1 MSSIEK
7 AEESLQRAAAVIDS
21 LGERLPL
28 VAAQPEEEA
37 IAIVGMGCRYPGG
50 IVDAETFWRV
60 LEEGIDAVTEVPRE
74 RWDIDALYDPDPAAT
89 GKMTTRCGGFLPEID
104 RFDAEF
110 FGISPREAVSLDP
123 QQRLLLETSWEALE
137 HAGIAAERLE
147 GSGTGVFVG
156 LMSHE
161 YGTYGTLGAGLER
174 LDGYVGTGSLASV
187 ASGRISYV
195 LGLQGPSLT
204 VDTATS
210 SSLVAAHLAC
220 QSLRRGECSLALA
233 GGVTLL
239 LTPNLFIEFSRLR
252 GLAADGR
259 CKTFSAK
266 ADGTGWSE
274 GCGMVVLERLS
285 DARRN
290 GHRVLA
296 VIRGSAVN
304 QDGRSNGL
312 TAPNGPS
319 QEAVIRR
326 ALAQAGVKPSEV
338 GYVEC
343 HGTGTRLGDPI
354 EVQALG
360 AVLAEGRPADRPVVI
375 GSLKSNLGHT
385 QAAAGVSGLIKVVL
399 SLQHGRIPKN
409 LHFDAPSPHI
419 PWADLPV
426 KVALEAMAWARNGA
440 ARIAGVSSFGVSG
453 TNAYVVVEEAP
464 AEVEAAPQAASPR
477 AAELVVLS
485 AKSAE
490 ALDAAAS
497 RLADHVKAHPEQ
509 ALGDIAYSLAT
520 TRSHHEHR
528 LALAV
533 ATRAELVSGLEA
545 ASRGELPGG
554 ASREEARSQ
563 GRRAWLFTG
572 QGSQHVGM
580 GRGLWEEWPAFREA
594 FDAACVAL
602 DPHLE
607 APLRE
612 VMWAAAQTAR
622 LDETG
627 WTQPA
632 LFALQVGLS
641 ALWRSWGIEPDVVA
655 GHSIGELSAAYVA
668 GVFSLE
674 DAARLVA
681 TRGRLMQALPR
692 GGAMVSIAASEA
704 EIGQAVAAL
713 AGRVSIAAVNGPLSV
728 VISGEEA
735 GVLAV
740 SEAFAAKGLR
750 TKRLTVSH
758 AFHSA
763 LMDPM
768 LEEFHWV
775 AEQVAYRP
783 ARIVVVSDVS
793 GQAAGS
799 ELSTAEYWVRHV
811 RESVRFADGVGALHA
826 AGVTQYLEIGPKSTL
841 LGLVPACLPLGAQEP
856 VLVAS
861 LRAERAEAV
870 TILEALGAHHVR
882 GGQVQWDDVF
892 PNGGTRVG
900 LPSYPWQRERYWIE
914 SAGLQTRAGEATG
927 HPLLG
932 VRVSMAGADAVYESV
947 LSRAE
952 HPWLYDHCVGDQVLM
967 PGAGLGELA
976 RAAGEHCFGGAAV
989 EMSSLVLQAP
999 LALPEQGGQ
1008 RVQVLVS
1015 EKDDRT
1021 EVSIYSQRAE
1031 ASAGAEWTLHATGEV
1046 RLKSAEA
1053 APRIDL
1059 AAVRMR
1065 CLERVEVEQAYEGLS
1080 STGLPYGPS
1089 FQGLQA
1095 LWNGTNEAVAEVSL
1109 PEGVDGAERYGIH
1122 PVLLDAAFQ
1131 SLLGI
1136 ARRPTLHLPFA
1147 LDKLT
1152 VHRSGAMEAVAY
1164 VRMRPESESADGF
1177 TADVMLTDAQGEV
1190 LVEAVGLRGRPLEA
1204 EALHHGIASAL
1215 YRVDWL
1221 ASPKPSLGVA
1231 PSGRCVV
1238 VAAGQDEGANALI
1251 ERLRALGAACER
1263 VDMVGLPA
1271 VLPAQHVV
1279 CLWHRAEDEADVAA
1293 ATRMSSEGL
1302 SVVQLLAKQEQTAR
1316 LWWVTRGAV
1325 AVTATEPADVGQAS
1339 LWGLGRTVM
1348 QEHPELD
1355 CTLIDIADGPDAVE
1369 QLACELTG
1377 ADDEREI
1384 AWRGGER
1391 RVTRLSRAAQGE
1403 ALRHALCVDGTVLI
1417 TGGLGALGLHV
1428 ARWLAQRGM
1437 KHLVLTGRRGRQT
1450 PGIGEAVAEIEALG
1464 ARVTVAAMDVSDGD
1478 AVRALLETIPSDV
1491 PLRGVVHT
1499 AGVLDDGVLL
1509 EQSAERF
1516 ERVLAPKVGGA
1527 CHLDALTRSADLD
1540 FFVLFSSVTGTLGS
1554 AGQGGYTA
1562 ANACLDALAARRRAE
1577 GLTGQS
1583 LAWGLWTDASSR
1595 AAGLASGLDGAQ
1607 QARFEKSGLAAVDP
1621 LQGVALLEAALGRRE
1636 AQLVP
1641 VPLDLSVLRKTFGE
1655 AVPPL
1660 WRGLV
1665 RAPRR
1670 AAAGGVAWVRELGS
1684 LPTERR
1690 HEAALEAVRAEV
1702 ARVLSLE
1709 GPGAVATDRPLKELG
1724 LDSLM
1729 ALELRNALGKR
1740 AGKTLP
1746 ATLAF
1751 DYPTPA
1757 AIAGYLIATV
1767 LPRPE
1772 NIDDHVP
1779 IYNPR
1784 KLVVAKL
1791 SEAAIELKNLF
1802 HKGAAAPEL
1811 DEATRIS
1818 IEQFASV
1825 FIEQF
1830 SKLNNH
1836 NEISPACLRTVSSPK
1851 VRLFC
1856 FPCAGGRAESFQKW
1870 NPYLPEGIELHAFPY
1885 PRSGPAVGDID
1896 LYTKTVIASIMRYSE
1911 MPYAIAGHSL
1921 GSIIAWHVTKV
1932 LAEKG
1937 GRLPELLI
1945 ASGCAAP
1952 SVFKTLFDRF
1962 SSPEELIATISG
1974 TNISPREIPTDVVEM
1989 FAQDVQ
1995 LVTKSPAIEQSIS
2008 VPILAVVGEAD
2019 AVIRPDHLEGW
2030 REATSANVDIEIV
2043 AGTHHYWFEEASCEQ
2058 LVASIVRRLTV
2069 AGPQS
2074 SLGSGS
2080 ATPLWVQ

>member
-1 MSSIEK
+1 
-7 AEESLQRAAAVIDS
+7 
-21 LGERLPL
+21 
-28 VAAQPEEEA
+28 
-37 IAIVGMGCRYPGG
+37 
-50 IVDAETFWRV
+50 
-60 LEEGIDAVTEVPRE
+60 
-74 RWDIDALYDPDPAAT
+74 
-89 GKMTTRCGGFLPEID
+89 
-104 RFDAEF
+104 
-110 FGISPREAVSLDP
+110 
-123 QQRLLLETSWEALE
+123 
-137 HAGIAAERLE
+137 
-147 GSGTGVFVG
+147 
-156 LMSHE
+156 
-161 YGTYGTLGAGLER
+161 
-174 LDGYVGTGSLASV
+174 
-187 ASGRISYV
+187 
-195 LGLQGPSLT
+195 
-204 VDTATS
+204 
-210 SSLVAAHLAC
+210 
-220 QSLRRGECSLALA
+220 
-233 GGVTLL
+233 
-239 LTPNLFIEFSRLR
+239 
-252 GLAADGR
+252 
-259 CKTFSAK
+259 
-266 ADGTGWSE
+266 
-274 GCGMVVLERLS
+274 
-285 DARRN
+285 
-290 GHRVLA
+290 
-296 VIRGSAVN
+296 
-304 QDGRSNGL
+304 
-312 TAPNGPS
+312 
-319 QEAVIRR
+319 
-326 ALAQAGVKPSEV
+326 
-338 GYVEC
+338 
-343 HGTGTRLGDPI
+343 
-354 EVQALG
+354 
-360 AVLAEGRPADRPVVI
+360 
-375 GSLKSNLGHT
+375 
-385 QAAAGVSGLIKVVL
+385 
-399 SLQHGRIPKN
+399 
-409 LHFDAPSPHI
+409 
-419 PWADLPV
+419 
-426 KVALEAMAWARNGA
+426 
-440 ARIAGVSSFGVSG
+440 
-453 TNAYVVVEEAP
+453 
-464 AEVEAAPQAASPR
+464 
-477 AAELVVLS
+477 
-485 AKSAE
+485 
-490 ALDAAAS
+490 
-497 RLADHVKAHPEQ
+497 
-509 ALGDIAYSLAT
+509 
-520 TRSHHEHR
+520 
-528 LALAV
+528 
-533 ATRAELVSGLEA
+533 
-545 ASRGELPGG
+545 
-554 ASREEARSQ
+554 
-563 GRRAWLFTG
+563 
-572 QGSQHVGM
+572 
-580 GRGLWEEWPAFREA
+580 
-594 FDAACVAL
+594 
-602 DPHLE
+602 
-607 APLRE
+607 
-612 VMWAAAQTAR
+612 
-622 LDETG
+622 
-627 WTQPA
+627 
-632 LFALQVGLS
+632 
-641 ALWRSWGIEPDVVA
+641 
-655 GHSIGELSAAYVA
+655 
-668 GVFSLE
+668 
-674 DAARLVA
+674 
-681 TRGRLMQALPR
+681 
-692 GGAMVSIAASEA
+692 
-704 EIGQAVAAL
+704 
-713 AGRVSIAAVNGPLSV
+713 
-728 VISGEEA
+728 
-735 GVLAV
+735 
-740 SEAFAAKGLR
+740 
-750 TKRLTVSH
+750 
-758 AFHSA
+758 
-763 LMDPM
+763 
-768 LEEFHWV
+768 
-775 AEQVAYRP
+775 
-783 ARIVVVSDVS
+783 
-793 GQAAGS
+793 
-799 ELSTAEYWVRHV
+799 
-811 RESVRFADGVGALHA
+811 
-826 AGVTQYLEIGPKSTL
+826 
-841 LGLVPACLPLGAQEP
+841 
-856 VLVAS
+856 
-861 LRAERAEAV
+861 
-870 TILEALGAHHVR
+870 
-882 GGQVQWDDVF
+882 
-892 PNGGTRVG
+892 
-900 LPSYPWQRERYWIE
+900 
-914 SAGLQTRAGEATG
+914 
-927 HPLLG
+927 
-932 VRVSMAGADAVYESV
+932 
-947 LSRAE
+947 
-952 HPWLYDHCVGDQVLM
+952 
-967 PGAGLGELA
+967 
-976 RAAGEHCFGGAAV
+976 
-989 EMSSLVLQAP
+989 
-999 LALPEQGGQ
+999 
-1008 RVQVLVS
+1008 
-1015 EKDDRT
+1015 
-1021 EVSIYSQRAE
+1021 
-1031 ASAGAEWTLHATGEV
+1031 
-1046 RLKSAEA
+1046 
-1053 APRIDL
+1053 
-1059 AAVRMR
+1059 MR

-1095 LWNGTNEAVAEVSL
+1095 LRYGTNEAVAEVSL

-1131 SLLGI
+1131 SLLGV
-1136 ARRPTLHLPFA
+1136 ARKATLHLPFA

-1152 VHRSGAMEAVAY
+1152 VHASGAMEAVAY

-1238 VAAGQDEGANALI
+1238 VAAWPDEVANALI

-1263 VDMVGLPA
+1263 VDMAGLPA

-1279 CLWHRAEDEADVAA
+1279 CLWHRAEDEVDAA
-1293 ATRMSSEGL
+1293 AAARMSSEGL

-1355 CTLIDIADGPDAVE
+1355 CTLIDIADGADAVE

-1377 ADDEREI
+1377 GDDEREI

-1391 RVTRLSRAAQGE
+1391 RVTRLSRAAQSE
-1403 ALRHALCVDGTVLI
+1403 ALRHALRADGTVLI

-1464 ARVTVAAMDVSDGD
+1464 ARVTVAATDVSDGD

-1577 GLTGQS
+1577 GLAGQS

-1595 AAGLASGLDGAQ
+1595 AAGLASRLDGAQ

-1621 LQGVALLEAALGRRE
+1621 LQGVALLEATLGHRE

-1690 HEAALEAVRAEV
+1690 LEAALEAVRAEV

-1724 LDSLM
+1724 LDSMM

-1746 ATLAF
+1746 AMLAF

-1767 LPRPE
+1767 LPRPG
-1772 NIDDHVP
+1772 NINDHVP
-1779 IYNPR
+1779 KYNPQ

-1802 HKGAAAPEL
+1802 HKEAAATEL

-1818 IEQFASV
+1818 IEQFANV

-1830 SKLNNH
+1830 AKLNDRT
-1836 NEISPACLRTVSSPK
+1836 EISPACLRTVSSPK

-1896 LYTKTVIASIMRYSE
+1896 LYVKTVIASIMRYSE

-1921 GSIIAWHVTKV
+1921 GSIIAWRVTKA

-1937 GRLPELLI
+1937 GPLPELLI

-1962 SSPEELIATISG
+1962 SSPAELIATISG

-2058 LVASIVRRLTV
+2058 LVASIARRLTV

>member
-1 MSSIEK
+1 MKSGRATMSSVEK
-7 AEESLQRAAAVIDS
+7 AEESLQRAAAVTDS
-21 LGERLPL
+21 LGGRL

-37 IAIVGMGCRYPGG
+37 AIAIVGIGCRYPGG
-50 IVDAETFWRV
+50 IVDVETFWRV
-60 LEEGIDAVTEVPRE
+60 LDEGIDAVTEVPRE
-74 RWDIDALYDPDPAAT
+74 RWDIDALYDPDPAAP
-89 GKMTTRCGGFLPEID
+89 GKMTSRYGGFLPEID

-161 YGTYGTLGAGLER
+161 YGTYGTLGSGLER

-195 LGLQGPSLT
+195 LGLQGPSMT

-220 QSLRRGECSLALA
+220 QSLRQGECSLALA
-233 GGVTLL
+233 GGVTLI
-239 LTPNLFIEFSRLR
+239 LTPGLFVEFSRLR

-259 CKTFSAK
+259 CKTFSAS

-360 AVLAEGRPADRPVVI
+360 AVLGEGRAADRPVVI

-409 LHFDAPSPHI
+409 LHFEAPSPHI
-419 PWADLPV
+419 PWADLLV
-426 KVALEAMAWARNGA
+426 KVASEAMAWARNGA

-453 TNAYVVVEEAP
+453 TNAHVVVEEAP
-464 AEVEAAPQAASPR
+464 LEAEVEAASQVASPR

-490 ALDAAAS
+490 ALDAAAA

-509 ALGDIAYSLAT
+509 ALSDIAYSLAT
-520 TRSHHEHR
+520 MRSHHEHR

-533 ATRAELVSGLEA
+533 GTRAELVSGLEA

-554 ASREEARSQ
+554 ASRDEARSR

-594 FDAACVAL
+594 FDATCVAL

-612 VMWAAAQTAR
+612 VMWAAAAQTAM

-740 SEAFAAKGLR
+740 SEAFAAKGSR

-763 LMDPM
+763 WMDPM
-768 LEEFHWV
+768 LEEFRRV

-783 ARIVVVSDVS
+783 ARIVVVSNVS

-799 ELSTAEYWVRHV
+799 KLSTAEYWVRHV
-811 RESVRFADGVGALHA
+811 REGVRFADGVGALHA

-861 LRAERAEAV
+861 LRAERAEAL
-870 TILEALGAHHVR
+870 TILEALGAHHAR

-892 PNGGTRVG
+892 PNGGARVE
-900 LPSYPWQRERYWIE
+900 LPNYSWQRKRYWVE
-914 SAGLQTRAGEATG
+914 TAGLQARVGEATG
-927 HPLLG
+927 HPLPM
-932 VRVSMAGADAVYESV
+932 VEVSRDEAPAIREGAWA
-947 LSRAE
+947 R
-952 HPWLYDHCVGDQVLM
+952 
-967 PGAGLGELA
+967 ELA
-976 RAAGEHCFGGAAV
+976 
-989 EMSSLVLQAP
+989 SL
-999 LALPEQGGQ
+999 
-1008 RVQVLVS
+1008 
-1015 EKDDRT
+1015 
-1021 EVSIYSQRAE
+1021 
-1031 ASAGAEWTLHATGEV
+1031 SA
-1046 RLKSAEA
+1046 
-1053 APRIDL
+1053 
-1059 AAVRMR
+1059 
-1065 CLERVEVEQAYEGLS
+1065 
-1080 STGLPYGPS
+1080 
-1089 FQGLQA
+1089 
-1095 LWNGTNEAVAEVSL
+1095 
-1109 PEGVDGAERYGIH
+1109 
-1122 PVLLDAAFQ
+1122 
-1131 SLLGI
+1131 
-1136 ARRPTLHLPFA
+1136 
-1147 LDKLT
+1147 
-1152 VHRSGAMEAVAY
+1152 
-1164 VRMRPESESADGF
+1164 
-1177 TADVMLTDAQGEV
+1177 
-1190 LVEAVGLRGRPLEA
+1190 
-1204 EALHHGIASAL
+1204 
-1215 YRVDWL
+1215 
-1221 ASPKPSLGVA
+1221 
-1231 PSGRCVV
+1231 
-1238 VAAGQDEGANALI
+1238 
-1251 ERLRALGAACER
+1251 
-1263 VDMVGLPA
+1263 
-1271 VLPAQHVV
+1271 
-1279 CLWHRAEDEADVAA
+1279 
-1293 ATRMSSEGL
+1293 
-1302 SVVQLLAKQEQTAR
+1302 
-1316 LWWVTRGAV
+1316 
-1325 AVTATEPADVGQAS
+1325 
-1339 LWGLGRTVM
+1339 
-1348 QEHPELD
+1348 
-1355 CTLIDIADGPDAVE
+1355 
-1369 QLACELTG
+1369 
-1377 ADDEREI
+1377 
-1384 AWRGGER
+1384 
-1391 RVTRLSRAAQGE
+1391 
-1403 ALRHALCVDGTVLI
+1403 
-1417 TGGLGALGLHV
+1417 
-1428 ARWLAQRGM
+1428 
-1437 KHLVLTGRRGRQT
+1437 
-1450 PGIGEAVAEIEALG
+1450 
-1464 ARVTVAAMDVSDGD
+1464 
-1478 AVRALLETIPSDV
+1478 
-1491 PLRGVVHT
+1491 
-1499 AGVLDDGVLL
+1499 
-1509 EQSAERF
+1509 
-1516 ERVLAPKVGGA
+1516 
-1527 CHLDALTRSADLD
+1527 
-1540 FFVLFSSVTGTLGS
+1540 
-1554 AGQGGYTA
+1554 
-1562 ANACLDALAARRRAE
+1562 
-1577 GLTGQS
+1577 
-1583 LAWGLWTDASSR
+1583 
-1595 AAGLASGLDGAQ
+1595 
-1607 QARFEKSGLAAVDP
+1607 
-1621 LQGVALLEAALGRRE
+1621 
-1636 AQLVP
+1636 
-1641 VPLDLSVLRKTFGE
+1641 
-1655 AVPPL
+1655 
-1660 WRGLV
+1660 
-1665 RAPRR
+1665 
-1670 AAAGGVAWVRELGS
+1670 
-1684 LPTERR
+1684 ERR

-1724 LDSLM
+1724 LDSMM

-1757 AIAGYLIATV
+1757 AIAKHLLEKV
-1767 LPRPE
+1767 LALSESTGAPVPLVAAQPE
-1772 NIDDHVP
+1772 E
-1779 IYNPR
+1779 
-1784 KLVVAKL
+1784 
-1791 SEAAIELKNLF
+1791 EAAIAIVGIGWRYPGGIVDVETFWRVLDEGMDAVTEVPRERWEIDALYDPDP
-1802 HKGAAAPEL
+1802 AAPGKMT
-1811 DEATRIS
+1811 TR
-1818 IEQFASV
+1818 
-1825 FIEQF
+1825 
-1830 SKLNNH
+1830 
-1836 NEISPACLRTVSSPK
+1836 R
-1851 VRLFC
+1851 
-1856 FPCAGGRAESFQKW
+1856 GGF
-1870 NPYLPEGIELHAFPY
+1870 
-1885 PRSGPAVGDID
+1885 
-1896 LYTKTVIASIMRYSE
+1896 
-1911 MPYAIAGHSL
+1911 
-1921 GSIIAWHVTKV
+1921 
-1932 LAEKG
+1932 LAE
-1937 GRLPELLI
+1937 I
-1945 ASGCAAP
+1945 
-1952 SVFKTLFDRF
+1952 DRF
-1962 SSPEELIATISG
+1962 DAEFFG
-1974 TNISPREIPTDVVEM
+1974 ISPREAVSLDP
-1989 FAQDVQ
+1989 QQ
-1995 LVTKSPAIEQSIS
+1995 RLLLVTSWEALEHAGIAAERLEGSGTGVFVGLMSHEYGTYGTLAGGLERLDGYVGTGSLASVASGRISYVLGLQGPSMTVDTACSSSLLATHLACQSLRQGECS
-2008 VPILAVVGEAD
+2008 LALAGGVTLMLTPGLFVEFSRLRGLAADGRCKTFSASADGTGWSEGCGMVVLERLSDARRNGHRVL
-2019 AVIRPDHLEGW
+2019 AVIR
-2030 REATSANVDIEIV
+2030 
-2043 AGTHHYWFEEASCEQ
+2043 
-2058 LVASIVRRLTV
+2058 
-2069 AGPQS
+2069 
-2074 SLGSGS
+2074 GS
-2080 ATPLWVQ
+2080 AVNQDGRSNGLTAPNGPSQEAVIRRALAQAGVKPSEVGYVECHGTGTRIGALFLLHALAI